1 MRIYDNNIVSKKS
14 RSLVEAECSLIR
26 KFMEQNLESG
36 KSHRDIMQEL
46 QISQATYYRYVRKIM
61 EQDAKI
67 WDKVHMDSAKYR
79 AQRLVDSLLNCV
91 NLCKSIMNNPNEKAY
106 DRIEASKTLC
116 IAEAQIFKL
125 VESGPIFRVNL
136 DLPVSNN
143 QQALTDNSTKEL
155 PN

>member
-1 MRIYDNNIVSKKS
+1 MRIYDNNTVSKKS

-26 KFMEQNLESG
+26 KFMEQNLELG
-36 KSHRDIMQEL
+36 KSHRDIMNEL

-61 EQDAKI
+61 DQDAKI

-116 IAEAQIFKL
+116 IAETNIFKI
-125 VESGPIFRVNL
+125 VNEGPVFRVS
-136 DLPVSNN
+136 LPVFPNNNQESINSNN
-143 QQALTDNSTKEL
+143 KQL